1 MPMKLIVRTL
11 VSALALWLTSLV
23 LNGVQAPSAQSDTQF
38 VLYLLGAGLVFG
50 VVTAIIRPIIVILSI
65 PFYILTLGLWA
76 LVVNAVILLL
86 SSWISEQFGWGLSVD
101 GFWWA
106 VAGGLVIA
114 IIIMVVDAFL
124 PKELRR

>member
-23 LNGVQAPSAQSDTQF
+23 LDGVQAPSAQSDTQF
-38 VLYLLGAGLVFG
+38 VLYLLGAGLVFA

-101 GFWWA
+101 
-106 VAGGLVIA
+106 
-114 IIIMVVDAFL
+114 
-124 PKELRR
+124 